1 MKVQKQQKCQK
12 NAKEPLQKQYH
23 HPLAQRA
30 QTRQR
35 KQAIWKDSEVPE
47 RGHTQRLNRSL

>member
-35 KQAIWKDSEVPE
+35 KQAIWEDSKVPE
-47 RGHTQRLNRSL
+47 RGHT